1 MRTLAWLIAL
11 SPVLAWADEEL
22 IGVWERTSYWDDMLD
37 VYAEATIRY
46 TFKTDNQFELYQNIV
61 LHEDM
66 PVHGDMAAGDG
77 EVEAQADRDLAVDR
91 DLVGLGSG
99 TWWTVADSLF
109 LDVSDVEETLNR
121 DSLVAILTDI
131 GKRTA
136 LQTCAMLDGWCPE
149 DPEVY
154 AAYEEAVVAEVIR
167 NFRHALY
174 FEGDSGPKHLPHRAR
189 EAVDLSRPGKT
200 EERGQLRHGGRVGLR
215 HPIRG
220 PCGRP
225 KARQD
230 TRRDPGVR
238 SHLRA
243 APLQPASR
251 VSSDGGDLGESQ
263 GIH

>member
-11 SPVLAWADEEL
+11 SPVFALSDEEL
-22 IGVWERTSYWDDMLD
+22 IGVWERTTYWDDMLD

-167 NFRHALY
+167 NFRHAFY
-174 FEGDSGPKHLPHRAR
+174 FEGDSGPVNTYRIEH
-189 EAVDLSRPGKT
+189 GKLWIIET
-200 EERGQLRHGGRVGLR
+200 WEDGTVGLR
-215 HPIRG
+215 DFSRM
-220 PCGRP
+220 
-225 KARQD
+225 
-230 TRRDPGVR
+230 DPATAVT
-238 SHLRA
+238 
-243 APLQPASR
+243 
-251 VSSDGGDLGESQ
+251 SSAWGALKQ
-263 GIH
+263 RFK